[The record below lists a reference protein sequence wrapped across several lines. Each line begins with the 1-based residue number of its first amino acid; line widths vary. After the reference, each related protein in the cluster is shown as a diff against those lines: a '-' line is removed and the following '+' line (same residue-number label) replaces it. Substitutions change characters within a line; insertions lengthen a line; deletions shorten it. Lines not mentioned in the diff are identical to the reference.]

1 MGFRKGLFGFNC
13 DDVMEYIEAKHKEY
27 ADKETVLNERIEEL
41 SDLLNNA
48 QRELGDL
55 RQAKKTAED
64 KLKKYT
70 DKYEEIDRLSQNI
83 GKLYLV
89 AQANAQS
96 VMNSAEENRKES
108 LSEVEKNLNSIENAH
123 RSLEEIKAKVEKTSS
138 DFSDEINAL
147 MLSLDNTKRS
157 IDSRNSESGKDENE
171 NRAVFAE
178 LMK

>member
-27 ADKETVLNERIEEL
+27 ADKETVLNEKIEEL
-41 SDLLNNA
+41 SDSLNNA
-48 QRELGDL
+48 TRELDNL
-55 RQAKKTAED
+55 RRAKKAAED
-64 KLKKYT
+64 ELKKYT

-96 VMNSAEENRKES
+96 VINSAEENRKES
-108 LSEVEKNLNSIENAH
+108 LSEVEKNLSSIENAH

-138 DFSDEINAL
+138 DFSDSINAL
-147 MLSLDNTKRS
+147 MLSLCDTKKS
-157 IDSRNSESGKDENE
+157 IDNRNFESEKNENE
-171 NRAVFAE
+171 SQTVFAE